1 MIDPFGRSIT
11 YLRLSVTDR
20 CDLRCLYCMAEDV
33 EFLPKAELLTLEELE
48 RLAGAFVRMGVK
60 KIRLTGGE
68 PLVRRGIIGLVKSL
82 GAQVAAGALDELTMT
97 TNGTQLAAHARAL
110 RAAGMRRINVSL
122 DSLDRETFRRI
133 TRSGDLDR
141 VLGGIAAADAAGLA
155 IKINAVAMK
164 GMNEDQL
171 DGLLAWCGERGYDLT
186 LIENM
191 PMGIAE
197 GGRSS
202 QFLPLDVVRER
213 LARKWTLEPT
223 DYRTGGPA
231 RYLRVAETGTRL
243 GLITPLTHNF
253 CEGCNRVR
261 VTCTGTLYM
270 CLGQD
275 DAADLRTP
283 LRASEG
289 DAVLESAIAE
299 AIARKPK
306 GHDFVIDR
314 TLDQAPRMARH
325 MHTTGG

>member
-33 EFLPKAELLTLEELE
+33 EFLPKAELLTLEELD
-48 RLAGAFVRMGVK
+48 RLAGAFARLGIR

-68 PLVRRGIIGLVKSL
+68 PLVRRGIMSLVESL
-82 GAQVAAGALDELTMT
+82 GAQVKSGLLDELTLT
-97 TNGTQLAAHARAL
+97 TNGTRLAEHAQGL
-110 RAAGMRRINVSL
+110 KAAGMKRINVSL
-122 DSLDRETFRRI
+122 DSLDRDTFRAI
-133 TRSGDLDR
+133 TRSGDLAR
-141 VLGGIAAADAAGLA
+141 VLDGIAAADRAGLA

-171 DGLLAWCGERGYDLT
+171 DGLLGWCGERGYDLT

-191 PMGIAE
+191 PMGTAE
-197 GGRSS
+197 GGRSN
-202 QFLPLDVVRER
+202 QFVPLDAVRER
-213 LARKWTLEPT
+213 LARNWTLEPT

-261 VTCTGTLYM
+261 VTCTGTMYM
-270 CLGQD
+270 CLGQE
-275 DAADLRTP
+275 DAADLRAP
-283 LRASEG
+283 LRGSEG
-289 DAVLESAIAE
+289 DAALERSILD

-314 TLDQAPRMARH
+314 ALDARPRLARH